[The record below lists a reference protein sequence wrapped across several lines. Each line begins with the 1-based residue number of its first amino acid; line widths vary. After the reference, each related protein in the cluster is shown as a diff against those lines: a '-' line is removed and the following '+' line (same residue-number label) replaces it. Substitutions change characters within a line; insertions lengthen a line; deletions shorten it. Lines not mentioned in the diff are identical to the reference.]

1 MSSATNLAAIKQ
13 TYFLID
19 DNFDQIYSQCST
31 PDQKQQATELRDG
44 ARDAYWKAVA
54 STLADDSNLV
64 NTIRAELQDTNSQV
78 KSLLTNLQDIVSF
91 LKLLTEALKL
101 ACSLTVL
108 AAAV

>member
-1 MSSATNLAAIKQ
+1 MSNATNLAAIKQ

-19 DNFDQIYSQCST
+19 DSFDQVYSQCRT

-44 ARDAYWKAVA
+44 ARDAYWKAIA
-54 STLADDSNLV
+54 SNLSDDSDLV
-64 NTIRAELQDTNSQV
+64 NRILKELQDTNSQV
-78 KSLLTNLQDIVSF
+78 KESLSDLQDIVGF

-108 AAAV
+108 AAAA